1 MVELRRL
8 PPEPRQFHVRCVMAP
23 LKLALVGGAA
33 ACVVAWGKLTLVG
46 CTAIYVAAWR
56 RRRAKSD

>member
-1 MVELRRL
+1 
-8 PPEPRQFHVRCVMAP
+8 MAP

-46 CTAIYVAAWR
+46 CTAIYVAAWG